1 MENHIFDITSMIDLS
16 AVRAESD
23 QKEIKNIV
31 EHAKKYHCIA
41 AFVLP
46 SQAEYTKTLLRNYP
60 KIKIGSTIG
69 FPSGGSTTKTK
80 KNEAQELIDLGCDE
94 LDMVI
99 NIGMLKS
106 GKLNYIYEEIKQIRD
121 VVNNKLLK
129 VILECC
135 YLTEY
140 EILKACDICIN
151 ANVDFVKTSTGWAKA
166 GASLENISLIKKH
179 VGTRIKIKAAGGI
192 RELETLLEMQKIGVT
207 RFGVG
212 LNSFINIIKKLDY

>member
-1 MENHIFDITSMIDLS
+1 MVTHISNITSMIDIS

-23 QKEIKNIV
+23 QKEINNIV
-31 EHAKKYHCIA
+31 ECAEKYHCIA
-41 AFVLP
+41 VFVLP
-46 SQAEYTKTLLRNYP
+46 SQVEYTKTLLGNYP
-60 KIKIGSTIG
+60 KTKIGSTIG
-69 FPSGGSTTKTK
+69 FPSGGGTTKAK
-80 KNEAQELIDLGCDE
+80 KYEAQELVDLGCDE

-106 GKLNYIYEEIKQIRD
+106 GKFNYIYEEIKQIRD
-121 VVNNKLLK
+121 VVNNRVLK

-151 ANVDFVKTSTGWAKA
+151 ANADFVKTSTGWAKT
-166 GASLENISLIKKH
+166 GVSLENISLIKKH

-192 RELETLLEMQKIGVT
+192 RELETLLEMHKKGVT

-212 LNSFINIIKKLDY
+212 LKSFINIFEKLES